1 LILNLPK
8 SSVIRRSA
16 FRIPHSMKI
25 TRIHA
30 TPIRIPLRRFFYNSA
45 DAGTK
50 REWGGRLS
58 RVTPRRPSPILE
70 YVLVHVETDEG
81 LTGLGEAPADIG
93 FFGQTLEG
101 IQAAVDDY
109 LGPQLVGREPFD
121 VAALMD
127 RIDYRENSSAKSG
140 IDLALHDLG
149 GKARGVPVSGLL
161 GGARRTRIPVAIEI
175 AGGSPEDMANEC
187 RKYMKSNVRAFKPK
201 IGGVPARDAERLRA
215 IREAVGPDVSLRADA
230 NRGYSPEEAIELCRL
245 AEKYGVGLELLE
257 QPCEAWDLP
266 GLARVRQAVDV
277 LIEADESCFGPHDAE
292 AIVRAGAADVL
303 NIKIA
308 KAGGL
313 GHAMRIASIAEE
325 AGLQCVLGTAFGTGV
340 AIAAKLH
347 LAAAIRSFTGAV
359 EFTELGLHGP
369 LLRGAADRLLALPL
383 DADGCLPVPEGT
395 GLGVELD
402 DAKVRAVTAL

>member
-1 LILNLPK
+1 
-8 SSVIRRSA
+8 
-16 FRIPHSMKI
+16 MKI
-25 TRIHA
+25 TRIHT
-30 TPIRIPLRRFFYNSA
+30 TPIRIPLHRFFYNSE

-58 RVTPRRPSPILE
+58 RVTPKRPAPILE
-70 YVLVHVETDEG
+70 YVLVHIETDEG

-93 FFGQTLEG
+93 FFGQTIEQ
-101 IQAAVDDY
+101 IRYAIDDY

-121 VAALMD
+121 IEALMD
-127 RIDYRENSSAKSG
+127 HVDYRENSCAKSG
-140 IDLALHDLG
+140 IDLALHDLV
-149 GKARGVPVSGLL
+149 ARSRGMSVGELL
-161 GGARRTRIPVAIEI
+161 GGKKRTRIPVAIEI

-187 RKYMKSNVRAFKPK
+187 LKYMEMNVRAFKPK
-201 IGGVPARDAERLRA
+201 IGSIPAKDAERLRA

-245 AEKYGVGLELLE
+245 AEKHGVALELLE
-257 QPCEAWDLP
+257 QPVEAHDLP
-266 GLARVRQAVDV
+266 GMAEVRNAVDI

-292 AIVRAGAADVL
+292 AVIRAGAADVL
-303 NIKIA
+303 NIKIG

-313 GHAMRIASIAEE
+313 CNAMKIAAIAEN

-340 AIAAKLH
+340 KIAAKLH
-347 LAAAIRSFTGAV
+347 LAAAIREFTGAV

-369 LLRGAADRLLALPL
+369 LLQGDMDAALSLPL
-383 DADGCLPVPEGT
+383 DEDGCLPVPEGV

-402 DAKVRAVTAL
+402 QAQVAEITLKGIS

>member
-1 LILNLPK
+1 
-8 SSVIRRSA
+8 
-16 FRIPHSMKI
+16 MKI
-25 TRIHA
+25 TRIHS

-81 LTGLGEAPADIG
+81 LSGVGEAPADIG

-109 LGPQLVGREPFD
+109 LGPLLVGREPWD
-121 VAALMD
+121 IPALMD
-127 RIDYRENSSAKSG
+127 RIDFRENSSAKSG
-140 IDLALHDLG
+140 IDLALHDLVAR
-149 GKARGVPVSGLL
+149 ARGVPVAALL
-161 GGARRTRIPVAIEI
+161 GGLRRTRIPVAIEI
-175 AGGSPEDMANEC
+175 PGGSPKDMADEC
-187 RKYMKSNVRAFKPK
+187 LKFMKMNVRAFKPK
-201 IGGVPARDAERLRA
+201 IGSIPARDAERLAA
-215 IREAVGPDVSLRADA
+215 IRDAVGPGVSLRADA
-230 NRGYSPEEAIELCRL
+230 NRGYSAEEAIELCDL
-245 AEKYGVGLELLE
+245 AEKRNVGLELLE

-266 GLARVRQAVDV
+266 GMARVRAAVSIP
-277 LIEADESCFGPHDAE
+277 IEADESCFGPHDAE
-292 AIVRAGAADVL
+292 AVVRAGAADVL

-313 GHAMRIASIAEE
+313 CNALRIAAIAEG
-325 AGLQCVLGTAFGTGV
+325 AGLRCVLGTAFGTGV
-340 AIAAKLH
+340 KIAAKLH
-347 LAAAIRSFTGAV
+347 LAAALADFAGAV

-369 LLRGAADRLLALPL
+369 LLRGELDEALSLPL
-383 DADGCLPVPEGT
+383 DEDGCLPVPEGP

-402 DAKVRAVTAL
+402 PAQVAAVTQG